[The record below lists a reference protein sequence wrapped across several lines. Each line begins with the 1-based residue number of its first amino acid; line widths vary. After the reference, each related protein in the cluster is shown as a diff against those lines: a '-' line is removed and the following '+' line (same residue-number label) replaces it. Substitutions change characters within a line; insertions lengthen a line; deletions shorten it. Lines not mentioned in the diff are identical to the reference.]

1 MTQGPGLVALV
12 EDDVDLLHATTQ
24 LLELAGFSVA
34 AFNAAEAALGAVD
47 TNFDGVVVS
56 DIRMP
61 GMNGLQLFDRIKAV
75 DADLPVILVTGHGDV
90 DLAVAALKDGVYD
103 FIPKPY
109 AGERLVEA
117 LKRASEK
124 RRLVMENRRLREAAA
139 LAADGMP
146 LIGEAP
152 AMRRL
157 RETLRQIAD
166 MDVDVLVEGE
176 TGTGK
181 EVVADLLHRWG
192 RRRAKPFVALNC
204 GALPETVIESELF
217 GHEVGAFTGAQRR
230 RIGSVEHSSGGTLFL
245 DEIESMPPAL
255 QVKLLRVLETRSL
268 TPLGSNE
275 TRRLDLRVVAATK
288 VDLARPDQ
296 RGDFRED
303 LYFRLNVVTLRIPPL
318 RERRGDI
325 PMLFG
330 HFLARAAERF
340 GRPAA
345 AVNAAVSGYL
355 QSHDWPGN
363 VRELVHFADRVALGL
378 GPEDQTTA
386 AIARE
391 PSAAL
396 PERVGLYEA
405 QLIREALRDHGGDV
419 RGAIEALGVPRKTFY
434 DKLKRYGIS
443 ASEFRNG
450 GDPDLQPVRAR
461 T

>member
-1 MTQGPGLVALV
+1 MTQGSGLVALV
-12 EDDVDLLHATTQ
+12 DDDADLLHATTQ
-24 LLELAGFSVA
+24 LLELAGFTVIA
-34 AFNAAEAALGAVD
+34 LDAAEAALGVVD
-47 TNFDGVVVS
+47 RDFEGVVVS

-61 GMNGLQLFDRIKAV
+61 GMNGLQLFDRVKAI

-109 AGERLVEA
+109 ASDRLVEA
-117 LKRASEK
+117 LRRASEK

-139 LAADGMP
+139 LAADSLP

-152 AMRRL
+152 AIRRL

-217 GHEVGAFTGAQRR
+217 GHEAGAFTGAQRR
-230 RIGSVEHSSGGTLFL
+230 RIGRVEHSSGGTLFL

-255 QVKLLRVLETRSL
+255 QVKLLRLLETRSL

-288 VDLARPDQ
+288 VDLGRPEQ

-330 HFLARAAERF
+330 HFLGKAAERF
-340 GRPAA
+340 GRPVAKA
-345 AVNAAVSGYL
+345 NAAVSNHL

-363 VRELVHFADRVALGL
+363 VRELAHFADRVALGL
-378 GPEDQTTA
+378 GPDDEA
-386 AIARE
+386 RAIARLPE
-391 PSAAL
+391 PAAAL
-396 PERVGLYEA
+396 PERVGQYEA
-405 QLIREALRDHGGDV
+405 QLIRDALRDHGGDV

-434 DKLKRYGIS
+434 DKLKRYGIA
-443 ASEFRNG
+443 ASDFR
-450 GDPDLQPVRAR
+450 PS
-461 T
+461 